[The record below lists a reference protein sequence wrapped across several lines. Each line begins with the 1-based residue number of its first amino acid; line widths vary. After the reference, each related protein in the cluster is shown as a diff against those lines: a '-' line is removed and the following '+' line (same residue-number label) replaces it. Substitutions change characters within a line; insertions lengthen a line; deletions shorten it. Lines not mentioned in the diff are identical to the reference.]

1 MSNSSFGSG
10 SGSYGQFWFGGSSFP
25 GFLYKRNLGV
35 GGRRSTKMAPGGNI
49 TCNSSTYLYNKY
61 KPGAGGVGASS
72 TSNRRAKNRLATV
85 CSGQQC
91 FPCYPTLGQY
101 SNYTGNPNGF
111 IPCPYI
117 PPTPNPPTSNL
128 PIYIYPPFSATGGS
142 TVTYTDSTYV
152 ITFKTNGTMTF
163 LENAIMPQTVNYL
176 FVGGGGGGGFNAT
189 VGRAGG
195 GGAGG
200 QVLYT
205 TNVFGSTPTTTLTFT
220 VAVAPPLVP
229 GAAGP
234 ANGNPTICS
243 GPSITTI
250 TAQGGLKGGNSTTG
264 APGIGGIGSGGGG
277 SGGNGGNNGGIQ
289 GTAGST
295 GPSYVINGIQYFF
308 GGGGAGGNNGTGTP
322 AGGRGGGGGSG
333 TGINGNN
340 AVNPYTGPNG
350 ISQAASAAGYIN
362 SGGGGSGSNA
372 NSTNANRA
380 GSSGIV
386 VVWFSYP

>member
-117 PPTPNPPTSNL
+117 PPPPT
-128 PIYIYPPFSATGGS
+128 PPPPPSYSATGIY
-142 TVTYTDSTYV
+142 TVSFDLQYNTI
-152 ITFKTNGTMTF
+152 ITFTGDGSITF
-163 LENAIMPQTVNYL
+163 TSISSVQYL
-176 FVGGGGGGGFNAT
+176 LVGGGGGGGATSSLSYGGGGGGQVKIGIFNIDFETFNITIGSGGAGRSNAT
-189 VGRAGG
+189 GLNGSNSSIISTSSTITSLGGFGSIANGNGGNSGAGGAGGTFYNGFPPAPSTINGVNGG

-200 QVLYT
+200 
-205 TNVFGSTPTTTLTFT
+205 
-220 VAVAPPLVP
+220 
-229 GAAGP
+229 
-234 ANGNPTICS
+234 S
-243 GPSITTI
+243 GQQ
-250 TAQGGLKGGNSTTG
+250 AL
-264 APGIGGIGSGGGG
+264 A
-277 SGGNGGNNGGIQ
+277 GNGSLNNVNSNYGG
-289 GTAGST
+289 
-295 GPSYVINGIQYFF
+295 
-308 GGGGAGGNNGTGTP
+308 
-322 AGGRGGGGGSG
+322 GGGGGSG
-333 TGINGNN
+333 NGFIFGGIG
-340 AVNPYTGPNG
+340 V
-350 ISQAASAAGYIN
+350 
-362 SGGGGSGSNA
+362 GGGGNGGDVSSNGQNATPNTGGGGGGGGNAGFTLSGGNG
-372 NSTNANRA
+372 
-380 GSSGIV
+380 GSGVCIFYFNV
-386 VVWFSYP
+386 